1 MMVMRKILLAMS
13 LLFCTVMPVKSA
25 DRAQI
30 AQFMAV
36 TGFDVALE
44 SMRLSAR
51 DAPTMLGLDA
61 DDFGLSWSRLADRI
75 FEPEALKSD
84 ALEILD
90 KALTEDVLAHATGF
104 YGSDLG
110 QELVTAENESHGLE
124 FEDREVE
131 GARLAQALAA
141 RGSPQPQY
149 FLDMAESI
157 GYVGATI
164 KAYREVQVRFLMAA
178 SLAGLIDQRFDEVDL
193 RAMLAQQDDEV
204 RQAMTDNLIV
214 ANAFTYRDF
223 TDREMEIYRDAL
235 AMPQMMEVYELM
247 NAIHFTIMADRF
259 ERMALEMV
267 NLTPTQE
274 L

>member
-1 MMVMRKILLAMS
+1 MMVMRKTLLAMS
-13 LLFCTVMPVKSA
+13 LLFWTVMPVKSA

-30 AQFMAV
+30 VQFMAV

-90 KALTEDVLAHATGF
+90 KALTEDVLAHAIGF

-110 QELVTAENESHGLE
+110 QKLVTAENESHGLE

-149 FLDMAESI
+149 FLDMSESI

>member
-1 MMVMRKILLAMS
+1 MMAMRKILVAIS
-13 LLFCTVMPVKSA
+13 LLFLMVMPAKAA
-25 DRAQI
+25 DRAKI

-44 SMRLSAR
+44 SMRMSAR

-75 FEPEALKSD
+75 FEPEALKND

-90 KALTEDVLAHATGF
+90 NALTDDVLAHVSQF
-104 YGSDLG
+104 YGSKLG
-110 QELVTAENESHGLE
+110 QRLVTAENESHGLE
-124 FEDREVE
+124 FEDREAE
-131 GARLAQALAA
+131 GARLAQALSA

-149 FLDMAESI
+149 YLDMAESI

-204 RQAMTDNLIV
+204 RRAMTENLIV

-223 TDREMEIYRDAL
+223 TDSEIEIYRDAL

>member
-51 DAPTMLGLDA
+51 DAPTMLGFDA

-110 QELVTAENESHGLE
+110 QKLVTAENESHGLE

>member
-1 MMVMRKILLAMS
+1 MMVMRKTLLAMS

-51 DAPTMLGLDA
+51 DAPTMLGFDA
-61 DDFGLSWSRLADRI
+61 DDFGLSWSRLADRM

-110 QELVTAENESHGLE
+110 QKLVTAENESHGLE

>member
-51 DAPTMLGLDA
+51 DAPTMLGFDA
-61 DDFGLSWSRLADRI
+61 DDFGLSWSRLADRM

-110 QELVTAENESHGLE
+110 QKLVTAENDSHGLE

>member
-1 MMVMRKILLAMS
+1 MMAMRKILVAIS
-13 LLFCTVMPVKSA
+13 LLFLMVMPAKAA
-25 DRAQI
+25 DRTKI

-61 DDFGLSWSRLADRI
+61 NDFGLSWSRLADRI
-75 FEPEALKSD
+75 FEPEALKND

-90 KALTEDVLAHATGF
+90 NALTDDVLVHATQF
-104 YGSDLG
+104 YGSKLG
-110 QELVTAENESHGLE
+110 QRLVTAENESHGLD
-124 FEDREVE
+124 FEDREAE
-131 GARLAQALAA
+131 GARLAQALSA

-204 RQAMTDNLIV
+204 RRAMAENLIV

-223 TDREMEIYRDAL
+223 TDSEIEIYRDAL
-235 AMPQMMEVYELM
+235 AMPQMMQVYELM

>member
-1 MMVMRKILLAMS
+1 MMIMRKILVAIS
-13 LLFCTVMPVKSA
+13 LLFLMVVPAKAA
-25 DRAQI
+25 DRTKI

-75 FEPEALKSD
+75 FEPEALKND

-90 KALTEDVLAHATGF
+90 NALTDDVLAHANQF
-104 YGSDLG
+104 YGSNLG
-110 QELVTAENESHGLE
+110 QRLVTAENGSHGLE
-124 FEDREVE
+124 FEDREAE
-131 GARLAQALAA
+131 GARLAQALSA

-164 KAYREVQVRFLMAA
+164 KAYREVQVRFLIAA

-204 RQAMTDNLIV
+204 RRAMVENLIV

-223 TDREMEIYRDAL
+223 TDSEIEIYRDAL
-235 AMPQMMEVYELM
+235 AMPQMMKVYELM

-267 NLTPTQE
+267 NLIPTQE

>member
-51 DAPTMLGLDA
+51 DAPTMLGFDA
-61 DDFGLSWSRLADRI
+61 DDFGLSWSRLADRM

-110 QELVTAENESHGLE
+110 QKLVTAENESHGLE

-178 SLAGLIDQRFDEVDL
+178 SLAGLIDRRFDEVDL

-204 RQAMTDNLIV
+204 RQAMSDNLIV

-259 ERMALEMV
+259 ERMAVEMV
-267 NLTPTQE
+267 KLTPTQE

>member
-51 DAPTMLGLDA
+51 DAPTMLGFDA
-61 DDFGLSWSRLADRI
+61 DDFGLSWSRLADRM

-110 QELVTAENESHGLE
+110 QKLVTAENESHGLE

-131 GARLAQALAA
+131 GARSAQALAA

-149 FLDMAESI
+149 FLDMGESI

>member
-1 MMVMRKILLAMS
+1 MMAMRKILVAIS
-13 LLFCTVMPVKSA
+13 LLFLMVMPAKAA
-25 DRAQI
+25 DRAKI

-44 SMRLSAR
+44 TMRLSAR

-75 FEPEALKSD
+75 FEPEALKND

-90 KALTEDVLAHATGF
+90 NALADNVLAHATQF
-104 YGSDLG
+104 YGSKLG
-110 QELVTAENESHGLE
+110 QRLVTAENESHGLE
-124 FEDREVE
+124 FEDREAE
-131 GARLAQALAA
+131 GARLAQVLSA
-141 RGSPQPQY
+141 RGSPQPEY

-178 SLAGLIDQRFDEVDL
+178 SLAGLIDRRFDEVDL

-204 RQAMTDNLIV
+204 RRAMAENLIV

-223 TDREMEIYRDAL
+223 TDSEIEIYRDAL

>member
-1 MMVMRKILLAMS
+1 MMVMRKILVAIS
-13 LLFCTVMPVKSA
+13 LLFLMVMPVKAA
-25 DRAQI
+25 DRTKI

-51 DAPTMLGLDA
+51 DAPNMLGLDE

-75 FEPEALKSD
+75 FEPEALKND

-90 KALTEDVLAHATGF
+90 NALTDDVLAHATQF
-104 YGSDLG
+104 YGSKLG
-110 QELVTAENESHGLE
+110 QRLVTAENESHGLE
-124 FEDREVE
+124 FEDREAE
-131 GARLAQALAA
+131 GARLAQALSA

-204 RQAMTDNLIV
+204 RRAMAENLIV

-223 TDREMEIYRDAL
+223 TDSEIEIYRDAL

>member
-1 MMVMRKILLAMS
+1 MMAMRKILVAIL
-13 LLFCTVMPVKSA
+13 LLFLMVMPAKAA
-25 DRAQI
+25 DRTKI

-75 FEPEALKSD
+75 FEPEALKND

-90 KALTEDVLAHATGF
+90 TALTDDVLAYAIQF
-104 YGSDLG
+104 YGSKLG
-110 QELVTAENESHGLE
+110 QRLVTAENESHGLE
-124 FEDREVE
+124 FEDREAE
-131 GARLAQALAA
+131 GARLAQALSA

-204 RQAMTDNLIV
+204 RRAMAENLIV

-223 TDREMEIYRDAL
+223 TDSEIEIYRDAL
-235 AMPQMMEVYELM
+235 AMPQMMQVYELM

>member
-1 MMVMRKILLAMS
+1 MMAMRKILVAIS
-13 LLFCTVMPVKSA
+13 LLFLMVMPAKAA
-25 DRAQI
+25 DRTKI

-61 DDFGLSWSRLADRI
+61 NDFGLSWSRLADRI
-75 FEPEALKSD
+75 FEPEALKND

-90 KALTEDVLAHATGF
+90 NALTDDVLANATQF
-104 YGSDLG
+104 YGSKLG
-110 QELVTAENESHGLE
+110 QRLVTAENESHGLD
-124 FEDREVE
+124 FEDREAE
-131 GARLAQALAA
+131 GARLAQALSA

-193 RAMLAQQDDEV
+193 RAM
-204 RQAMTDNLIV
+204 
-214 ANAFTYRDF
+214 FTYRDF
-223 TDREMEIYRDAL
+223 TDSEIEIYRDAL

>member
-1 MMVMRKILLAMS
+1 MMVMRKILVAIS
-13 LLFCTVMPVKSA
+13 LLFLMVMPVKAA
-25 DRAQI
+25 DRTKI

-51 DAPTMLGLDA
+51 DAPNMLGLDE

-75 FEPEALKSD
+75 FEPEALKND

-90 KALTEDVLAHATGF
+90 NALTDDVLAHATQF
-104 YGSDLG
+104 YGSKLG
-110 QELVTAENESHGLE
+110 QRLVTAENESHGLE
-124 FEDREVE
+124 FEDREAE
-131 GARLAQALAA
+131 GARLAQALSA

-204 RQAMTDNLIV
+204 RRAMAENLIF

-223 TDREMEIYRDAL
+223 TDSEIEIYRDAL
-235 AMPQMMEVYELM
+235 AMPQMMQVYELM

>member
-1 MMVMRKILLAMS
+1 MMVMRKILVAIS
-13 LLFCTVMPVKSA
+13 LLFLMVMPVKAA
-25 DRAQI
+25 DRTKI

-51 DAPTMLGLDA
+51 DAPNMLGLDE

-75 FEPEALKSD
+75 FEPEALKND

-90 KALTEDVLAHATGF
+90 NALTDDVLAHATQF
-104 YGSDLG
+104 YGSKLG
-110 QELVTAENESHGLE
+110 QRLVTAENESHGLE
-124 FEDREVE
+124 FEDREAE
-131 GARLAQALAA
+131 GARLAQALSA

-204 RQAMTDNLIV
+204 RRAMAENLIF

-223 TDREMEIYRDAL
+223 TDSEIEIYRDAL